1 MRKPDT
7 LALRQIIRGK
17 IGVDEYATIVG
28 EGSPLPCL
36 SPYGKIVDG
45 WIQKIS
51 EKYPKAS
58 VDCYVIMPNHIHI
71 LLSIVK
77 DDGRGNPSPTE
88 KTSDSSHKYNTPVS
102 PWKGEAGVFFGAHAA
117 PRFVIPH
124 KTRLY
129 MQVYIHKNRENLP

>member
-1 MRKPDT
+1 
-7 LALRQIIRGK
+7 
-17 IGVDEYATIVG
+17 
-28 EGSPLPCL
+28 
-36 SPYGKIVDG
+36 
-45 WIQKIS
+45 
-51 EKYPKAS
+51 
-58 VDCYVIMPNHIHI
+58 MPNHIHI

-124 KTRLY
+124 KTCLY
-129 MQVYIHKNRENLP
+129 MQVYIHKKPRKFTVSTGKFSIPLTGREKRSIIMV